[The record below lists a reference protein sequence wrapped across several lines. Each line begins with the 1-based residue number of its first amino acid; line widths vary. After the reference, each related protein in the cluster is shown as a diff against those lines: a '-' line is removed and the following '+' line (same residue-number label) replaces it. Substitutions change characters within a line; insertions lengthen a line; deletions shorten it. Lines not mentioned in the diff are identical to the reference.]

1 MLDKRHLK
9 LIKYARKN
17 TIDYSSDEKDYF
29 AKDWQKFLQELGML
43 REVVLGSLT
52 NKTDSQLLSL
62 LLNKKDL
69 NALKQNEV
77 S

>member
-1 MLDKRHLK
+1 
-9 LIKYARKN
+9 
-17 TIDYSSDEKDYF
+17 
-29 AKDWQKFLQELGML
+29 LQELGML